1 MYSGGRF
8 SEASKLG
15 NEYYNEWRKEFYKQ
29 NGNLYSKDV
38 VSASWKEYKK
48 TNIDV
53 IRSARQRLMKSYKD
67 EGKTKK
73 LSKDTKQKIQQQL
86 YNNNEDYKIRYDNYG
101 KNEGMNRDLKFKNID
116 KEDGI
121 ISRNMREQMKTLR
134 NTTLNSNG
142 YGYGVSFTNLYNN
155 ALMNVRNK
163 KQLLLNKEYGTTPRN
178 KPYRTATISNEE
190 KSIIISI
197 INSMVM
203 NGQEDE
209 IQNTFENMD
218 DNNFDANFRLQP
230 TDIDIYNIVKE
241 DLKISR
247 KQRQMDR
254 IPNDKTLEIIENKT
268 EEQLPEQII
277 EPTQYIEP
285 EQIIEPEQV
294 IEPTQYIAPT
304 RARRRTRLEMA
315 EEKKQKE
322 AEQFAK
328 MSRTYEKIRGDVKT
342 MNEADGRTLEGK
354 AKKNT
359 KRY

>member
-8 SEASKLG
+8 SEAAKLG
-15 NEYYNEWRKEFYKQ
+15 NGYYNEFRTNLSKEYK
-29 NGNLYSKDV
+29 NLNKEEYGNLTKDAI
-38 VSASWKEYKK
+38 SAYWKEYKK
-48 TNIDV
+48 KHIDV
-53 IRSARQRLMKSYKD
+53 IRSARQRLLKSYKD

-73 LSKDTKQKIQQQL
+73 LSKDTKQKIQEQL
-86 YNNNEDYKIRYDNYG
+86 YYNNDDYKNRYDTYG
-101 KNEGMNRDLKFKNID
+101 KNEGVNRDLNLKNID

-121 ISRNMREQMKTLR
+121 SSRNMREQMKTLR

-203 NGQEDE
+203 NGEEDE
-209 IQNTFENMD
+209 IQNNFENMH

-230 TDIDIYNIVKE
+230 PNVDIYNIVKN

-247 KQRQMDR
+247 KQRRNDR
-254 IPNDKTLEIIENKT
+254 IPNDKTLEIIEDRM
-268 EEQLPEQII
+268 EEMEGEQQLPEQI
-277 EPTQYIEP
+277 
-285 EQIIEPEQV
+285 

-304 RARRRTRLEMA
+304 RARRRTKAEMA
-315 EEKKQKE
+315 AEKEQKRLKQ
-322 AEQFAK
+322 AELFA
-328 MSRTYEKIRGDVKT
+328 RNRQLIHE
-342 MNEADGRTLEGK
+342 MNEADGRTTEGR
-354 AKKNT
+354 ANKNT
-359 KRY
+359 KGY